1 MMSCRRARDILVE
14 HVRGQ
19 VGEPTLLQLDQHLA
33 DCTACRAE
41 RARWG
46 SVAELRNWTP
56 PTLGSHSRER
66 IVARL
71 RTAGKKPASG
81 AGASDRPGAR
91 IWTWAVAGTLAAA
104 TLGAG
109 AAWRQQTRAQ
119 ALATTTTTT
128 MTTTTAAHALPE
140 RVSRFGGAELRIAGG
155 SDVELRP
162 AAREIALGSGAL
174 ELSAPVAVAPLHVRG
189 PQFEMVLTRA
199 HARFA
204 SDAVRVLDGAVEVY
218 ALDGRRL
225 ATVGAGGQWPAATAA
240 PTAIAALTATAV
252 PSVIA
257 APAMAPSTVA
267 TTATTV
273 SASAKPHVAPSAS
286 DNVVQA
292 RLDRARS
299 RLADGDAEG
308 ARSLIRHA
316 LAGRPSTAERAQA
329 QIFVAESYLV
339 ESDPDRA
346 LTAYAEVA
354 RAFPRAAEGEAA
366 AFAAAQL
373 YSERGRHAEAEAA
386 LRGYLDRYPD
396 GQFAREARDRLA
408 ELRTPLR

>member
-14 HVRGQ
+14 HVRGG

-33 DCTACRAE
+33 ECTACRAE

-46 SVAELRNWTP
+46 TVGELRSWTP
-56 PTLGSHSRER
+56 PALGTAAKER
-66 IVARL
+66 IVAQL
-71 RTAGKKPASG
+71 RKAGRQPAKR
-81 AGASDRPGAR
+81 AVASRPHAR
-91 IWTWAVAGTLAAA
+91 VWTWAMAGTLAAA
-104 TLGAG
+104 TLGAI
-109 AAWRQQTRAQ
+109 ATWRLQPRLRPDVAVSQVPVTK
-119 ALATTTTTT
+119 ALATKLTP
-128 MTTTTAAHALPE
+128 AARE
-140 RVSRFGGAELRIAGG
+140 RVSRFGGAELRIATG

-204 SDAVRVLDGAVEVY
+204 SDAVRVIDGAVEVY

-225 ATVGAGGQWPAATAA
+225 ATVGAGAQWPALAAA
-240 PTAIAALTATAV
+240 PVANVPAAA
-252 PSVIA
+252 PSV
-257 APAMAPSTVA
+257 APAHAA
-267 TTATTV
+267 TTTTAG
-273 SASAKPHVAPSAS
+273 SI
-286 DNVVQA
+286 
-292 RLDRARS
+292 RLTLDRARA
-299 RLADGDAEG
+299 RLADGDAAG
-308 ARSLIRHA
+308 ARELIRHA
-316 LAGRPSTAERAQA
+316 LTGHPTTAERAQA

-339 ESDPDRA
+339 ESDGERA
-346 LTAYAEVA
+346 LAAYVVVA
-354 RAFPRAAEGEAA
+354 RDFPRAPEGEAA

-373 YSERGRHAEAEAA
+373 WSERGQHAEAETA

-408 ELRTPLR
+408 ELRASAR

>member
-14 HVRGQ
+14 HVRGG

-33 DCTACRAE
+33 ECTACRAE

-46 SVAELRNWTP
+46 TVGELRGWTP
-56 PTLGSHSRER
+56 PALGTAAKER
-66 IVARL
+66 IVAQL
-71 RTAGKKPASG
+71 RKAGRQPAKSTVE
-81 AGASDRPGAR
+81 SRPHAR
-91 IWTWAVAGTLAAA
+91 VWTWAMAGTLAAA
-104 TLGAG
+104 TLGAI
-109 AAWRQQTRAQ
+109 ATWRLQPRVRHDVAVAHAPVTKT
-119 ALATTTTTT
+119 LATKLTP
-128 MTTTTAAHALPE
+128 AARE
-140 RVSRFGGAELRIAGG
+140 RVSRFGGAELRIATG

-225 ATVGAGGQWPAATAA
+225 ATVGAGAQWPALPAA
-240 PTAIAALTATAV
+240 PVANVPAAA
-252 PSVIA
+252 PSV
-257 APAMAPSTVA
+257 APAHA
-267 TTATTV
+267 TTTTAG
-273 SASAKPHVAPSAS
+273 SI
-286 DNVVQA
+286 
-292 RLDRARS
+292 RLTLDRARA
-299 RLADGDAEG
+299 RLADGDAPG
-308 ARSLIRHA
+308 ARELIRRA
-316 LAGRPSTAERAQA
+316 LAGHPTTAERAQA

-339 ESDPDRA
+339 ESDSERA
-346 LTAYAEVA
+346 LAAYVVVA
-354 RAFPRAAEGEAA
+354 RDFPRAPEGEAA

-373 YSERGRHAEAEAA
+373 WSERGQHAEAETA

-408 ELRTPLR
+408 ELRASAR